1 MMVKKLFSLV
11 TLLVAFVALTFATPA
26 MAADLS
32 NGAKVFSANCTA
44 CHMGGGNTVNPA
56 KTLKKS
62 DLEKYGMDSMDA
74 ITTQVKQGKMAMPS
88 FIGRLSS
95 KDIEDV
101 AAYIL
106 DKAEK
111 GW

>member
-1 MMVKKLFSLV
+1 
-11 TLLVAFVALTFATPA
+11 
-26 MAADLS
+26 
-32 NGAKVFSANCTA
+32 
-44 CHMGGGNTVNPA
+44 
-56 KTLKKS
+56 
-62 DLEKYGMDSMDA
+62 
-74 ITTQVKQGKMAMPS
+74 MAMPS